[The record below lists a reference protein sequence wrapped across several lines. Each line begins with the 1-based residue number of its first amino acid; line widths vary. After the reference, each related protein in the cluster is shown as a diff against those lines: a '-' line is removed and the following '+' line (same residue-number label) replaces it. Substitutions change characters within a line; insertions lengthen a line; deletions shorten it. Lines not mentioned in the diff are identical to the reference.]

1 MKKVTVIIP
10 NYNYGRFLDTCIL
23 SVLCQQTSFHVEI
36 LVSDDGSTDQSLE
49 VLEYFSNTLR
59 DHKFSFEFF
68 SRTNSGEIQNTKFL
82 HEQAKGDYIAYL
94 DADDYWIDPNKLQK
108 QYDFMENNKD
118 YSMCFTGYLEYDES
132 KKFFAPS
139 RIGNYFLGPP
149 SYYQKEEFTSPDFI
163 ASQYNCITSSSRFFV
178 NYPDLFQKYIEEFP
192 YSDWAI
198 NFEISLRGKI
208 GYLEYPSYV
217 YRVHQNSVSHSS
229 ENKILNPAT
238 HENWLSEKRK
248 ILNERKKQYHESLKL
263 Q

>member
-23 SVLCQQTSFHVEI
+23 SVLCQQTSFPVEI

-108 QYDFMENNKD
+108 QYDFMENNID
-118 YSMCFTGYLEYDES
+118 YSMCFTSYIIYSQEE
-132 KKFFAPS
+132 KKFEPL
-139 RIGNYFLGPP
+139 RTGNLFFGPP
-149 SYYQKEEFTSPDFI
+149 GNFRKDEYTSSDFI
-163 ASQYNCITSSSRFFV
+163 ANQHNCVTSSSRFFV
-178 NYPDLFQKYIEEFP
+178 NYPDLFQKYMEEFP
-192 YSDWAI
+192 YSDWPI
-198 NFEISLRGKI
+198 NFELSLRGKI
-208 GYLEYPSYV
+208 EHLEYPSYV
-217 YRVHQNSVSHSS
+217 YRVHQNSLTHSS
-229 ENKILNPAT
+229 ENELINSSND
-238 HENWLSEKRK
+238 ENLLSERRK
-248 ILNERKKQYHESLKL
+248 VLNERKKQYYESLKS